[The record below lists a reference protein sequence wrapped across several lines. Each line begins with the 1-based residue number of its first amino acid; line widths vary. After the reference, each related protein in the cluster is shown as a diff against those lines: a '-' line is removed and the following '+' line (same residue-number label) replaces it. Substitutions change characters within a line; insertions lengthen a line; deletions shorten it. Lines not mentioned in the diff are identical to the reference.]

1 VALPLGSAAAAPL
14 ADRFTLQGWLRGNCK
29 NERDPISGTHFASAD
44 TAALQEVVRLHN
56 RTCTM
61 ASPLDA
67 KIAAEHKAGVV
78 ATVPGDPH
86 THLTLADFDA
96 LRDVMRRTN
105 PAYKIPARKHQPPP
119 PTWQLYIASDN
130 RSGPDFAS
138 ILFIDVTK
146 GIHGPQGVEY
156 PADSVKVDLG
166 FIPLDLGLGA
176 TCSPQMVVDLLLRL
190 TAAQRLL
197 VPVAGG
203 WKPIAG
209 FPFAKKDWTKGK
221 WDKLCTDLQKA
232 AA

>member
-1 VALPLGSAAAAPL
+1 MAA
-14 ADRFTLQGWLRGNCK
+14 
-29 NERDPISGTHFASAD
+29 
-44 TAALQEVVRLHN
+44 
-56 RTCTM
+56 
-61 ASPLDA
+61 PLDA

-96 LRDVMRRTN
+96 LRDSMRRRN
-105 PAYKIPARKHQPPP
+105 PSYKIPARKHQPPP

-130 RSGPDFAS
+130 RSGPEFAS
-138 ILFIDVTK
+138 VLFVDVTK
-146 GIHGPQGVEY
+146 GIHGPLGVEY

-166 FIPLDLGLGA
+166 FIPLGGE

-190 TAAQRLL
+190 TASQRLL

-209 FPFAKKDWTKGK
+209 FPFAKKDWTKGR
-221 WDKLCTDLQKA
+221 WEKLCADLQKA